1 MANDQV
7 RFGEVYYYFRC
18 KIRAQISTLVVLSV
32 YSDPDSILYKES
44 LGTVVACRYTG
55 DSSLIVANFTS
66 ILSVVA
72 MVPWKFPRLDSDED
86 WRYVVEKPGLDV
98 ARLGGEWDGT
108 DIEEDSQI

>member
-72 MVPWKFPRLDSDED
+72 MVPRKFPRLDSDED

-98 ARLGGEWDGT
+98 LELGGAYSSDNV
-108 DIEEDSQI
+108 DSET